1 MFLALL
7 LAQQAAAAAPPSKP
21 SPPPVRFCKPHLYA
35 GHFDVEP
42 RIPVAADLN
51 GDGYADLACV
61 YPPDGGILDVG
72 LSERG
77 LKMHAPRD
85 VQHGLSGTAIAA
97 AARAGEVAW
106 LTAEGK
112 VFAFRGG
119 KVEEVGAAPEST
131 GSVLIALADDYIV
144 ARPEAAWL
152 VVGHGELAGPRG
164 IRATGAGDTLWWCD
178 GALHR
183 ARLVDHALTDMQ
195 ELGAPPGQRMVAG
208 DFDGDGKADLLCGT
222 TMLLGNGA
230 PPFVVDGVPRDD
242 LLLAADVDHDGRC
255 DLFWCRRDGDRHQG
269 HDISVLMS
277 YGPDS
282 TDDDRDGLSNDRERQ
297 LGTDPLARD
306 TDGDGIP
313 DLWEVDG
320 FGGFDFAAE
329 GCSPVQKDV
338 VCYVQRC
345 TNADG
350 ARLHKEMDR
359 VIATYAG
366 LRIPIHLHVRW
377 LPALPES
384 EVAGRHWADL
394 GGHGLPHEMK
404 GLAHY
409 IITQRGGGGQ
419 SAQMGDMGG
428 CGSDAFWAT
437 FLHEFGHQI
446 GLDHT
451 GFYPEAWCPLYT
463 SLMNYAY
470 SYGFDGDGNK
480 IHYSNGEFAG
490 VELREDA
497 LQEELPFA
505 IDKLRFLEK
514 PPFEFRLREAGARTK
529 IDWNRNGIFDEHLVR
544 ADINTSYST
553 GGGER
558 IKVGKSAYGPSLVSC
573 GGKLLLF
580 SVGAEGKVE
589 RRQWVQGNQWSDAQI
604 VAMPPATGEPLAL
617 AVGDEPLVLAPTADG
632 VRAAGRAQPIEDSA
646 GCAVSG
652 FVLDGRAHVLL
663 WKDGSLRESV
673 ATADGFAA
681 PRPFPAA
688 STMPPG
694 AAIGRDGR
702 LLVGVGVD
710 QDKNRTSRWRLL
722 EFAPGA
728 DGDWQQVGA
737 RWLAGEGAGDAGDK
751 RPNLVMDPG
760 EHQLHWIGTGRVGA
774 GNGCFYDEV
783 EVGDRTY
790 RDGWLLK
797 RYYDEWTTTRRAV
810 AACWHGDDIA
820 LAFTWFGGKEPAE
833 DDLYVAMSGLG
844 IGKGAMAD
852 FDDVAHIANVGLAH
866 SILWLEQK

>member
-1 MFLALL
+1 MLVALL
-7 LAQQAAAAAPPSKP
+7 LVQQAAAAAPPAKP
-21 SPPPVRFCKPHLYA
+21 TPVAVRFCKPHLYA

-42 RIPVAADLN
+42 RTPVAADLN
-51 GDGYADLACV
+51 GDGCADLACV

-85 VQHGLSGTAIAA
+85 VQHGLSGTANAA
-97 AARAGEVAW
+97 AARTGEVAW

-112 VFAFRGG
+112 VFAFRAG
-119 KVEEVGAAPEST
+119 KVEPVGDAPAAGT
-131 GSVLIALADDYIV
+131 GVLLALADDYV
-144 ARPEAAWL
+144 VTRSDAPWL

-164 IRATGAGDTLWWCD
+164 LIAAAAGDTLWWCD

-183 ARLVDHALTDMQ
+183 ARLVDHALVDAQ
-195 ELGAPPGQRMVAG
+195 ELGAPPGKRLVAG
-208 DFDGDGKADLLCGT
+208 DFDGDGKPDLLCGT

-230 PPFVVDGVPRDD
+230 PPFVVDGLPRDD
-242 LLLAADVDHDGRC
+242 LLLAGDVDHDGRC
-255 DLFWCRRDGDRHQG
+255 DLFWCRRDADRHAG
-269 HDISVLMS
+269 HDIAVLLS

-306 TDGDGIP
+306 SDGDGIP
-313 DLWEVDG
+313 DPWEVDG

-329 GCSPVQKDV
+329 GCAPTQKDV

-345 TNADG
+345 QNADG
-350 ARLHKEMDR
+350 ARVHQEMAR
-359 VIATYAG
+359 VVASYAA

-394 GGHGLPHEMK
+394 GGHGLPHEMR

-409 IITQRGGGGQ
+409 MITQRGGGGQ
-419 SAQMGDMGG
+419 SAELSDMGG
-428 CGSDAFWAT
+428 CGSDALWAT

-470 SYGFDGDGNK
+470 SYGFDGDGGK

-490 VELREDA
+490 VELHEDA
-497 LQEELPFA
+497 LREELPFA
-505 IDKLRFLEK
+505 LDKLHFLEK
-514 PPFEFRLREAGARTK
+514 GPFEFRLRAAGARTL
-529 IDWNRNGIFDEHLVR
+529 IDWNRNGVFDDGPVR

-558 IKVGKSAYGPSLVSC
+558 IKVGKSAFGPALVSC
-573 GGKLLLF
+573 GGRLRLF
-580 SVGAEGKVE
+580 SVAADGKLE
-589 RRQWVQGNQWSDAQI
+589 QRLWQQGNQWSEPAVADAG
-604 VAMPPATGEPLAL
+604 PATGEPLAL
-617 AVGDEPLVLAPTADG
+617 ATGDEPTVLVPMADG
-632 VRAAGRAQPIEDSA
+632 VHCLGRAAPVPDSV

-652 FVLDGRAHVLL
+652 FVFDGRVHALL
-663 WKDGSLRESV
+663 WKDGAVREST
-673 ATADGFAA
+673 AIADGFAA
-681 PRPFPAA
+681 PVAFPAA
-688 STMPPG
+688 STMPP
-694 AAIGRDGR
+694 AAVVTPDGH

-710 QDKNRTSRWRLL
+710 QDGNRTSRWRLL
-722 EFAPGA
+722 EFARA
-728 DGDWQQVGA
+728 GDSWQQVGA
-737 RWLAGEGAGDAGDK
+737 RWLAGEAAGDAGDK
-751 RPNLVMDPG
+751 RPNLVFDPQ
-760 EHQLHWIGTGRVGA
+760 EHQLHWIATGRVGN

-783 EVGDRTY
+783 EIGDRTY

-810 AACWHGDDIA
+810 AACWHGADIA
-820 LAFTWFGGKEPAE
+820 LAFTWFSGKEPAD
-833 DDLYVAMSGLG
+833 DDLYVALSGLG
-844 IGKGAMAD
+844 IGNGAMGD
-852 FDDVAHIANVGLAH
+852 FDDVAHITGFGLAH